1 MLDKT
6 ICDKRSKPNKEKGSL
21 LLGAVADWLQENPK
35 H

>member
-6 ICDKRSKPNKEKGSL
+6 ICDKRSKLNKEKGSL